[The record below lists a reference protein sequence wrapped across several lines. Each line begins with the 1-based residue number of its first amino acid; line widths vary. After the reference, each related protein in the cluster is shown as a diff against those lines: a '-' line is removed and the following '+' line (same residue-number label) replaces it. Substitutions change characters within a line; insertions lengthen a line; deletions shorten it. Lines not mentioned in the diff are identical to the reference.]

1 VLSFNPLLH
10 AIVPTRKGSIM
21 ATPPKETTLTLN
33 LKNGIPTPP
42 ASSDS
47 ILGPASA
54 APQADNGFTLAIPD
68 VTLSPPSTSNLSPK
82 PSQCVV
88 NPEGPDHH
96 FQVFQ
101 KSLLEYEFDHHEAFV
116 SARIQRIQHGV
127 YTDPDRLLF
136 YGTPNSE
143 MIVTFVAVT
152 FIFHP
157 INSLKHRFQRATIEI
172 TAQDND
178 HQPLKFVKF
187 APHLAFGR
195 VSTETLHWT
204 FALSATIGVTQAPV
218 SASVTP
224 STSFDTQKVIDAML
238 KIQGSTRTHRGV
250 ESGKLVWS
258 LEENQQ
264 QGTGLPREFTF
275 VFLLERRDP
284 RNGLHLAV
292 SIKPVLTLALG
303 PKFLEHD
310 VVGGNW
316 VNVGKAEM
324 GQRFSRKP
332 FNFATMAGQFEDLI
346 ELPGN
351 AIRIAVS
358 TVSVYHSIG
367 H

>member
-1 VLSFNPLLH
+1 MTSP
-10 AIVPTRKGSIM
+10 S
-21 ATPPKETTLTLN
+21 KETTLTLN

-42 ASSDS
+42 ASLDS
-47 ILGPASA
+47 SLGLASA
-54 APQADNGFTLAIPD
+54 APQAGSNFFLAIPD
-68 VTLSPPSTSNLSPK
+68 VTLSPPPTSSLSPK
-82 PSQCVV
+82 ASRCVM

-101 KSLLEYEFDHHEAFV
+101 KSLLEHEFNHHEAFV
-116 SARIQRIQHGV
+116 SARVQRIQHGV
-127 YTDPDRLLF
+127 YTNPDRLLF
-136 YGTPNSE
+136 YGTPNPE

-157 INSLKHRFQRATIEI
+157 MNSLKHRFQRATIEI
-172 TAQDND
+172 TAQDDD

-195 VSTETLHWT
+195 VSTESLHWT
-204 FALSATIGVTQAPV
+204 FALSATIGVTQGPV
-218 SASVTP
+218 GASVIP
-224 STSFDTQKVIDAML
+224 SASFDTQKVIDAML
-238 KIQGSTRTHRGV
+238 KIQGSSRTHRGV

-264 QGTGLPREFTF
+264 QSTGLPREFTF
-275 VFLLERRDP
+275 VFLLERRDL
-284 RNGLHLAV
+284 RNDLHLAV
-292 SIKPVLTLALG
+292 SIKPILTLAFG

-351 AIRIAVS
+351 TVRVAVS
-358 TVSVYHSIG
+358 TISAYYSIS

>member
-1 VLSFNPLLH
+1 
-10 AIVPTRKGSIM
+10 M
-21 ATPPKETTLTLN
+21 ATPSNETTLTLN
-33 LKNGIPTPP
+33 LKNSLPTPP
-42 ASSDS
+42 ASLDS
-47 ILGPASA
+47 SLDSASA
-54 APQADNGFTLAIPD
+54 TCQAGERFSLAIPD
-68 VTLSPPSTSNLSPK
+68 VTLSPPPTSGLSAK
-82 PSQCVV
+82 PSRCVV

-101 KSLLEYEFDHHEAFV
+101 KSLLEYEFNHHEAFV

-127 YTDPDRLLF
+127 YTDPHRLLF
-136 YGTPNSE
+136 YGTPNPE

-157 INSLKHRFQRATIEI
+157 MNSLKHRFQRATIEI
-172 TAQDND
+172 TAQDDD

-218 SASVTP
+218 SASVIP

-238 KIQGSTRTHRGV
+238 KIQGSTRIHRTV
-250 ESGKLVWS
+250 ESGKIVWS

-264 QGTGLPREFTF
+264 QSTGLPREFTF

-284 RNGLHLAV
+284 RSDLHLAV

-303 PKFLEHD
+303 SEFFEHS

-324 GQRFSRKP
+324 GQRFSTKP

-346 ELPGN
+346 ELPGK
-351 AIRIAVS
+351 AVRVAVS
-358 TVSVYHSIG
+358 TVSACYGVG